1 MLFTGFSASDVGTT
15 NIVILTY
22 LLLMGLCLLSRHDL
36 YFSDNF
42 ETKMFGFKIT
52 KMPLGIKLE
61 NQYATSI
68 PDLSSIGKQN
78 WL

>member
-1 MLFTGFSASDVGTT
+1 MFTSG
-15 NIVILTY
+15 
-22 LLLMGLCLLSRHDL
+22 HDL